1 MAELL
6 IIDKPKFL
14 NQLSLMDDLLSD
26 IEFAPQGSPFAK
38 GLSLLL
44 GVAMM
49 ILFITCLGMVI
60 FGVCM
65 FFDNGLKDML
75 FSELE
80 ATNNMPSAQ
89 KLGLVF
95 IAAAFMTSGYI
106 FVVYTLRKIVG
117 TLNAGDPFVPANISR
132 LRSVWIVIAI
142 CELFRMTFRSILS
155 VEINALN
162 VSETVTSSIDIRLG
176 TWFLVFVIAAL
187 AEVFRHGAVLRRDQE
202 LTV

>member
-1 MAELL
+1 
-6 IIDKPKFL
+6 
-14 NQLSLMDDLLSD
+14 MDDLLSD
-26 IEFAPQGSPFAK
+26 IAYAPQGSPFAK
-38 GLSLLL
+38 GLNLLL
-44 GVAMM
+44 IVAMI
-49 ILFITCLGMVI
+49 ILIITCLGMVI

-65 FFDNGLKDML
+65 FFDNSLKEM
-75 FSELE
+75 FFAELE
-80 ATNNMPSAQ
+80 ATNTTPSAQ

-95 IAAAFMTSGYI
+95 IAAAFMTIGYI
-106 FVVYTLRKIVG
+106 FVVHMLRKIVG
-117 TLNAGDPFVPANISR
+117 TLIAGDPFVPANISR

-142 CELFRMTFRSILS
+142 CEFFRMIFRSVLS
-155 VEINALN
+155 IEINALN